1 MESAM
6 PKNAVR
12 TAEITEFPHPVAA
25 GDPINEAI
33 IIYTGYGKSS
43 FPRARSNDL
52 IVRFGSEEGGALKDR
67 ILQLFEELQQPA
79 ALPEKRSR
87 KSVTEQTMELFR
99 PRHPELGEDAVR
111 ALAWTFSFGMR

>member
-1 MESAM
+1 MESVMA
-6 PKNAVR
+6 KTALR
-12 TAEITEFPHPVAA
+12 IAEITEFPPPGVA

-33 IIYTGYGKSS
+33 VIYTGYGKSS
-43 FPRARSNDL
+43 FPRARGNDL
-52 IVRFGSEEGGALKDR
+52 IARFGAEEGGALKDR
-67 ILQLFEELQQPA
+67 VLQLFEELQQPA

-99 PRHPELGEDAVR
+99 PRHPELSDEAVK

>member
-1 MESAM
+1 M
-6 PKNAVR
+6 PKNAAR
-12 TAEITEFPHPVAA
+12 IAEITEFPSPGAA
-25 GDPINEAI
+25 SDPINEAI
-33 IIYTGYGKSS
+33 VVYTGYGKSS
-43 FPRARSNDL
+43 FPRARGNDV
-52 IVRFGSEEGGALKDR
+52 IVRFGIEEGGILKDR

-99 PRHPELGEDAVR
+99 PRHPELSDQAVK